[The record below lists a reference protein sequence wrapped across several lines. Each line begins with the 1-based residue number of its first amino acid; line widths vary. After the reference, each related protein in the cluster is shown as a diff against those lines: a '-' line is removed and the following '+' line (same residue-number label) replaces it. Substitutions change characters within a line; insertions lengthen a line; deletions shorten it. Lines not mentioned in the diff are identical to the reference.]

1 MKASHCNFC
10 GRDVYNRCIHQ
21 SQVKFCNQRSVMSAS
36 EIYGS
41 YETSK
46 NGVIVEK
53 GIGPIDVIIPGVFT
67 EEFVSFTSGSTTTK
81 VRLSTISL

>member
-1 MKASHCNFC
+1 
-10 GRDVYNRCIHQ
+10 
-21 SQVKFCNQRSVMSAS
+21 MSAS

-53 GIGPIDVIIPGVFT
+53 GMGPIDVIVPGGFT
-67 EEFVSFTSGSTTTK
+67 EEFVSYTIGSTTTK

>member
-1 MKASHCNFC
+1 
-10 GRDVYNRCIHQ
+10 
-21 SQVKFCNQRSVMSAS
+21 MSAS

-53 GIGPIDVIIPGVFT
+53 GIGPIGVIVPGVFT
-67 EEFVSFTSGSTTTK
+67 EEFVSFTSVSTTTK